1 MSHRTAVAEQSTTTN
16 TAATNIMPTTPSALF
31 PLFFAFSRPCAAFSP
46 VPMQTASA
54 RVALSLSTVAEK
66 ADDGAVDGKGRSNEG
81 VHAALSDALWNVNYI
96 MSPEFWKAS
105 TTPTVLQLFYEKTLA
120 TNGRT
125 KESTIPQAGR
135 GLFAARDLKAGSIVA
150 LYPVHTMG
158 INLFQGGSE
167 WVALDS
173 SDQDYFMA
181 ASENDLPNYSL
192 FLLGNRVEEAKF
204 DGTMIVDC
212 NPNRRDLTGWLA
224 HRINDGAMMTE
235 NSEDGILQYLEESL
249 HKQNTAIAPWGPS
262 PLLAAF
268 TTRDVREG
276 EELFMPYGLS
286 YWLDAI
292 APNKDEWLE
301 KTDQIRSQEKDL
313 FEQYLYYSRAGLF
326 LKEANALQTI
336 FDEL

>member
-1 MSHRTAVAEQSTTTN
+1 
-16 TAATNIMPTTPSALF
+16 
-31 PLFFAFSRPCAAFSP
+31 
-46 VPMQTASA
+46 MQTASA

-249 HKQNTAIAPWGPS
+249 SKQNTAIAQWGPS
-262 PLLAAF
+262 PLLAAV
-268 TTRDVREG
+268 TTTDVREG
-276 EELFMPYGLS
+276 EELFTPYGLS

-326 LKEANALQTI
+326 QKEAYALQTI